1 MSLHCW
7 DCYGDAEKREQGWLF
22 RGGGTQYGSR
32 KTLRTYAGKGM
43 AAFLAMAGVVR
54 DLRGKGQNEQRYEG
68 AGGKALAVMSGSG
81 RAGVSC

>member
-1 MSLHCW
+1 
-7 DCYGDAEKREQGWLF
+7 
-22 RGGGTQYGSR
+22 
-32 KTLRTYAGKGM
+32 M

-54 DLRGKGQNEQRYEG
+54 DLRGKGETEQRYEG